1 MAEGQIYKIHSDF
14 YYVDDGTSF
23 YECKIREV
31 LKKQREKI
39 LVGDFVEFEN
49 GVIKNIIK
57 RKNFINRPSVANI
70 DQIIIVSALKEPDLD
85 LHQLNRYISL
95 ARYFEIPTVLCFN
108 KDDLKWD
115 RHLSDKI
122 KKIYHTL

>member
-14 YYVDDGTSF
+14 YYVDDGTSSQ
-23 YECKIREV
+23 ECKIREV

-57 RKNFINRPSVANI
+57 RKNFIKR
-70 DQIIIVSALKEPDLD
+70 Q
-85 LHQLNRYISL
+85 
-95 ARYFEIPTVLCFN
+95 VLQTSTKLLLFQP
-108 KDDLKWD
+108 
-115 RHLSDKI
+115 
-122 KKIYHTL
+122 

>member
-14 YYVDDGTSF
+14 YYVDDGTSSQ
-23 YECKIREV
+23 ECKIREV

-57 RKNFINRPSVANI
+57 RKNFIKRPSVANI

-95 ARYFEIPTVLCFN
+95 ARYFE
-108 KDDLKWD
+108 D
-115 RHLSDKI
+115 RKSVV
-122 KKIYHTL
+122 